1 MSKKFSGFQI
11 SVGGVDCN
19 EFDPMFKTPSKEKN
33 DGKQLPESN
42 QVPVQ
47 RKSDEFCE
55 YKTSAHYSPE
65 LGDTFYKNFDQNLE
79 ISEFQQLRVTKEDA
93 QQPSMFKLI

>member
-33 DGKQLPESN
+33 DGK
-42 QVPVQ
+42 
-47 RKSDEFCE
+47 
-55 YKTSAHYSPE
+55 
-65 LGDTFYKNFDQNLE
+65 
-79 ISEFQQLRVTKEDA
+79 
-93 QQPSMFKLI
+93 